1 MADYTTIQQY
11 APLRLPA
18 TWGAEEKKF
27 LVQLTDILDDIYRR
41 YGRLKITDM
50 GTILRAKIE
59 NIDVV
64 DGRTVNNESAIAQLA
79 DSIVLRV
86 TQTIF
91 DSAMADK
98 ADTADVDARF
108 ESVVSQTAQEILQTF
123 TTLQGNVDTVSGEFD
138 SYREQLSAYIR
149 TSISGMEMGR
159 SDSPFTM
166 TLSNTQLSFLQ
177 SAIVLAYF
185 ANNKLYVTEIET
197 EKAIIAG
204 YEWAETTGGTGLKWV
219 G

>member
-1 MADYTTIQQY
+1 
-11 APLRLPA
+11 
-18 TWGAEEKKF
+18 
-27 LVQLTDILDDIYRR
+27 
-41 YGRLKITDM
+41 
-50 GTILRAKIE
+50 
-59 NIDVV
+59 
-64 DGRTVNNESAIAQLA
+64 
-79 DSIVLRV
+79 
-86 TQTIF
+86 
-91 DSAMADK
+91 
-98 ADTADVDARF
+98 
-108 ESVVSQTAQEILQTF
+108 VSQTAQEILQTF